1 MIIFNLYLYEV
12 IEILVEF
19 FIIRVYFVSEKV
31 MMYLILVLKSF
42 LLF

>member
-31 MMYLILVLKSF
+31 MYLFLVLKSF

>member
-31 MMYLILVLKSF
+31 MMYLFLVLKSF

>member
-31 MMYLILVLKSF
+31 MYLFLVLESF

>member
-19 FIIRVYFVSEKV
+19 FVIRVYFVSEKV
-31 MMYLILVLKSF
+31 MYLFLVLKSF

>member
-19 FIIRVYFVSEKV
+19 FIIRVYFVNEKV
-31 MMYLILVLKSF
+31 MY
-42 LLF
+42 